1 MLDYVQLATD
11 QCIIFLL
18 FMVVASLIAVIVVK
32 VTSPHA
38 FDVKFWVNPYKYSQF
53 PAIRVLRE
61 ETKHWEF

>member
-18 FMVVASLIAVIVVK
+18 FLHVASVIAVIVVK

-38 FDVKFWVNPYKYSQF
+38 FDVKFWVNPCKYSKF
-53 PAIRVLRE
+53 PAIRVPRE
-61 ETKHWEF
+61 ETKPWEL